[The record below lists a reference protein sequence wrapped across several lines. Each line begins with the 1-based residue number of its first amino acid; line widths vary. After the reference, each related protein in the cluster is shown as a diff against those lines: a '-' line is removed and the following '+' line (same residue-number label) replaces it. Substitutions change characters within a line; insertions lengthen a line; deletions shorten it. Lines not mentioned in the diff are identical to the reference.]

1 MMLISRM
8 IAGVLLVMSS
18 SQALADGGLI
28 TKASRYSVQETI
40 ERFEAAIK
48 SKAAAGWVIFSR
60 IDHAAAAKDA
70 GLQMR
75 PRTVIVFGN
84 PKAGTPQMTKSATLA
99 IDLPMKALVWQDD
112 QDKVWL
118 TYNSSQYSAA
128 EIYPRHG
135 LAVPDEAAKMLENL
149 PCRCQQSQ
157 HAIGYRLFSTIQ
169 ARSLTIR
176 SPLVIRI
183 TPASRRVRD
192 LSP

>member
-1 MMLISRM
+1 MILRSRTM
-8 IAGVLLVMSS
+8 AGVLLVMSF

-28 TKASRYSVQETI
+28 TKASRYSVPETI
-40 ERFEAAIK
+40 ERFETVIK

-70 GLQMR
+70 GLEMR

-135 LAVPDEAAKMLENL
+135 LAVPDDAAKMLENFL
-149 PCRCQQSQ
+149 ADISNR
-157 HAIGYRLFSTIQ
+157 STQ
-169 ARSLTIR
+169 
-176 SPLVIRI
+176 
-183 TPASRRVRD
+183 
-192 LSP
+192 